1 MTSLGMKP
9 MDAIL
14 TATRNA
20 ADLLGASDD
29 VGAVTKGHFADL
41 IAVEGDPLQDMAAL
55 RNVDFVMK
63 GGAIVKAGG
72 KPVG

>member
-1 MTSLGMKP
+1 
-9 MDAIL
+9 
-14 TATRNA
+14 
-20 ADLLGASDD
+20 

-63 GGAIVKAGG
+63 GGAIVKAGAS
-72 KPVG
+72 PWADAAAMVTTLNCRANARPWV